1 VLTVAKC
8 KKCGKGGFFQKLNE
22 KGLCSN
28 CAINERLQI
37 EESNLQAHI
46 ELLKGEISKIQLE
59 RQEVESDRQKIYNTI
74 KRQAECAAVASVQN
88 QINALNAEC
97 SKLQAETDSIKAKH
111 ANVSEQF
118 ESLEKKYIKV
128 KTLFESYQAS
138 NKQYLKNNETYL
150 DDRFLISLSPTVELP
165 LNCMNVKKLKALY
178 NQNKKLIQDCLNRY
192 DNRYTTKTNSALY
205 KLMVIALEA
214 ELQNIL
220 YNINYGK
227 LETATDAVKET
238 TMKYLAIAIDGNQS
252 IAPTM
257 KKFIYEIEYLFLE
270 AVKIEYEY
278 YVQKE
283 RIKEEQRALRE
294 QMKQEAEER
303 RLLEEQRRQ
312 VEKEESKYKTE
323 MDNVQ
328 ALISNTQ
335 DLAKINQLEQRLA
348 QLQKQLSEVENKKDD
363 ILRLQNGKAGYVY
376 IISNLGSFGEN
387 VFKVGMTRRLE
398 PMDRVKELG
407 DASVPFAFDVHSFI
421 FSDDAVGL
429 ENNLHKALNEKRV
442 NKINLRKEFFKVS
455 IDEIENKVYEYQP
468 SAEFNRTMLAEEYYQ
483 SLSTAGVRE
492 VISNYDDE
500 E

>member
-1 VLTVAKC
+1 
-8 KKCGKGGFFQKLNE
+8 
-22 KGLCSN
+22 
-28 CAINERLQI
+28 
-37 EESNLQAHI
+37 
-46 ELLKGEISKIQLE
+46 
-59 RQEVESDRQKIYNTI
+59 
-74 KRQAECAAVASVQN
+74 
-88 QINALNAEC
+88 
-97 SKLQAETDSIKAKH
+97 
-111 ANVSEQF
+111 
-118 ESLEKKYIKV
+118 
-128 KTLFESYQAS
+128 
-138 NKQYLKNNETYL
+138 
-150 DDRFLISLSPTVELP
+150 
-165 LNCMNVKKLKALY
+165 MNVKKLKALY